1 MNDAWKQ
8 KKKQKPKRG
17 RKRASEN
24 RTSKSSPPPS
34 SSARGG
40 ARKKNKTTKQQ
51 GHDGLMQRRLHS
63 LVRGRLCDPSSTFAY
78 QRTNT
83 NLRIVHKNPSEQLIK
98 VLFFAT
104 FELAYQAEEQIK
116 AEAETCDQLNVVIE
130 QEGSMTDPQ
139 LLSYSTR
146 LKLFAGEAW
155 SLIHKRRQQD
165 GWYAAPADRVEEN
178 QL

>member
-1 MNDAWKQ
+1 MNDAWKP
-8 KKKQKPKRG
+8 KKKHKPKRAK
-17 RKRASEN
+17 KRSSEN
-24 RTSKSSPPPS
+24 RTSKSSQAGS
-34 SSARGG
+34 SSSRGG
-40 ARKKNKTTKQQ
+40 SRKNKTTKH
-51 GHDGLMQRRLHS
+51 HDGLMQRSLHS
-63 LVRGRLCDPSSTFAY
+63 LVRGQLCDPSSTFAY
-78 QRTNT
+78 HRLNT
-83 NLRIVHKNPSEQLIK
+83 NQRVVHKNPSEKMIK

-116 AEAETCDQLNVVIE
+116 AEAENCDQLNVVIE

-155 SLIHKRRQQD
+155 SLIHQRRQQD

-178 QL
+178 QP